1 MHRMRYHELMHRMR
15 CLVDCMPGCPLSLR
29 PRCGLL
35 SAPEVRDARHLSF
48 SDMSGLQLSEL
59 YIIPLSTRELISYVD
74 RRLGQPLI

>member
-1 MHRMRYHELMHRMR
+1 
-15 CLVDCMPGCPLSLR
+15 MPGCPLSLR

-35 SAPEVRDARHLSF
+35 STLEVRDARHLSF

-74 RRLGQPLI
+74 RRLGQPVI